1 MSKLVSANQRH
12 FRQSSFQILMSFK
25 NILVLCLV
33 SILSLSS
40 CSFVPAGQGGYYQQ
54 GFGQAGVGPQNL
66 PPGAIPAA
74 DGSGFWSPLQNTSIK
89 RHTVQM
95 GNETLHLND
104 AELAEFQKKHG
115 QPSSFKEGPAIYV
128 GPNGERLTAAQ

>member
-1 MSKLVSANQRH
+1 MKTFQSILTLIPVILMKTKTLALFIASLTMLVS
-12 FRQSSFQILMSFK
+12 
-25 NILVLCLV
+25 
-33 SILSLSS
+33 S
-40 CSFVPAGQGGYYQQ
+40 CTMVPAGQQGGYQQ
-54 GFGQAGVGPQNL
+54 GYGQVGGFNQQQEL

-74 DGSGFWSPLQNTSIK
+74 DGSGFWSPLQNTSVK

-115 QPSSFKEGPAIYV
+115 QPNSFNEGPKIFI
-128 GPNGERLTAAQ
+128 GPNGERLAAQ